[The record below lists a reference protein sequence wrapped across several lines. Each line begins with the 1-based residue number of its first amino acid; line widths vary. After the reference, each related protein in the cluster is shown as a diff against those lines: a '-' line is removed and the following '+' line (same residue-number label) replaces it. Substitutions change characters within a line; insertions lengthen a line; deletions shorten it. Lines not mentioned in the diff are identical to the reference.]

1 MIQTTKLKSTKM
13 EFKEKTQMNVGD
25 IKYYTHSSKTKC
37 VFVDNKYLPLV
48 CIDIWC
54 KAGSSFEEVD
64 KNGTA
69 HFLEHM
75 IFKGSKKIMP
85 GEFDNKIESLGGLS
99 NASTGYDDVHYHV
112 LVPPTNFRESLA
124 LLTNIVVSPNFN
136 PDEFIKEKG
145 VVIDEIK
152 QQNDQPE
159 ENLFNYFLKRVWL
172 SSNYANSILGTE
184 QSIKNLEIND
194 LESFHSKHYN
204 IENICISIAGN
215 ISGNIYK
222 IFEKSDL
229 SGINEKPIYK
239 NSNVVNLKN
248 NKPNLRIR
256 IGRETIKFDN
266 LEFSRIFMAWFIP
279 NLNDQ
284 RNIIGLEILASILS
298 VGRNSRLVKFLKE
311 DNNLVESVYVDVN
324 AGELGGLFIIE
335 ASCENKDIDFVEEL
349 INKSIQELSKFR
361 NLTLDELQKAT
372 NIVKSNYV
380 FNLETSTQLSSYFG
394 NELLWGRKSS
404 INKLE
409 SHLKYW
415 NDLDNF
421 KKITEYINGDKFTL
435 IASPSKC

>member
-1 MIQTTKLKSTKM
+1 
-13 EFKEKTQMNVGD
+13 MNVGD
-25 IKYYTHSSKTKC
+25 VNYYTHSSKTRC
-37 VFVDNKYLPLV
+37 VFVDNKELPLIS
-48 CIDIWC
+48 IDIWC
-54 KAGSSFEEVD
+54 KAGSSFDEVG

-112 LVPPTNFRESLA
+112 LVPPINFRESLA

-159 ENLFNYFLKRVWL
+159 ERLFNYFLKRVWL
-172 SSNYANSILGTE
+172 SPYYANSILGTE
-184 QSIKNLEIND
+184 QSVKNLEIND
-194 LESFHSKHYN
+194 LEKFHSKHYN
-204 IENICISIAGN
+204 TEKICIAIAGN
-215 ISGNIYK
+215 LSEEIYK

-229 SGINEKPIYK
+229 SDIKKSPNLI
-239 NSNVVNLKN
+239 NLKN
-248 NKPNLRIR
+248 KPILKIR
-256 IGRETIKFDN
+256 NGRELVKFNN

-279 NLNDQ
+279 NLKDQ
-284 RNIIGLEILASILS
+284 KIIIGLEILASILS
-298 VGRNSRLVKFLKE
+298 VGRNSRLVKILKE

-324 AGELGGLFIIE
+324 AGELGGLFLME
-335 ASCENKDIDFVEEL
+335 ASCESNDIDLVEKQ
-349 INKSIQELSKFR
+349 INKTIDEISNCQA
-361 NLTLDELQKAT
+361 LTLDEIKKAI
-372 NIVKSNYV
+372 NIVKSNYI
-380 FNLETSTQLSSYFG
+380 FNLETSTQLSSFFG

-404 INKLE
+404 INNLE

-421 KKITEYINGDKFTL
+421 KEITEYIRGEKFTL
-435 IASPSKC
+435 VASPGKC

>member
-1 MIQTTKLKSTKM
+1 
-13 EFKEKTQMNVGD
+13 MNVGE
-25 IKYYTHSSKTKC
+25 INYYTHSSKTKC
-37 VFVDNKYLPLV
+37 VFVDNKELPLIS
-48 CIDIWC
+48 IDIWC

-75 IFKGSKKIMP
+75 IFKGSNKLMP
-85 GEFDNKIESLGGLS
+85 GEFDHKIESLGGLS

-112 LVPPTNFRESLA
+112 LTPPNNFRESLA
-124 LLTNIVVSPNFN
+124 LLTNIVVSPDFN

-184 QSIKNLEIND
+184 QSINNLEIND

-204 IENICISIAGN
+204 TEKICIAIAGN
-215 ISGNIYK
+215 LSRNIYK

-229 SGINEKPIYK
+229 SGINKNPIYK
-239 NSNVVNLKN
+239 DSNFVNQKN

-256 IGRETIKFDN
+256 IGRETIKFDD

-279 NLNDQ
+279 NLTDQ
-284 RNIIGLEILASILS
+284 KNIIGLEILASILS
-298 VGRNSRLVKFLKE
+298 VGRNSRLVKVLKE
-311 DNNLVESVYVDVN
+311 DKNLVESVYVDVN

-335 ASCENKDIDFVEEL
+335 ASCENKDIDLVENQIIKTIDE
-349 INKSIQELSKFR
+349 ISDNKIS
-361 NLTLDELQKAT
+361 TLDEIAKAI

-380 FNLETSTQLSSYFG
+380 FNLETSTQLSSFFG

-404 INKLE
+404 INNLE
-409 SHLKYW
+409 RHLKYW
-415 NDLDNF
+415 SDLDNF
-421 KKITEYINGDKFTL
+421 KEITQFIKGDKFTL
-435 IASPSKC
+435 IASSNK